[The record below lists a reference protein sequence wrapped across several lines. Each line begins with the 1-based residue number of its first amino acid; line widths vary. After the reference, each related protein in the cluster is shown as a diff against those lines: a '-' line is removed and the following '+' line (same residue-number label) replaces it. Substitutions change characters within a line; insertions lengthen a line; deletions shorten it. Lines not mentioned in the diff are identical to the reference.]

1 MKKNI
6 EQHLKSAFQELT
18 PDNIEEIWNKPVEKA
33 CGNEWYLDHV
43 PVKKKHKRINMTI
56 LSAVAACFVLC
67 TAIYLYRNLY
77 VESTVYLDV
86 NPSIE
91 LQTNIKQKVVK
102 AKARNEDGKKILADM
117 ELDNIDV
124 DVALNAI
131 LGSMVKQ
138 GYLSEAKHMILL
150 SVEGKNQEKA
160 DILCEKLET
169 ELDNC
174 LQSLIG
180 KGKVYAQNIQSDS
193 QIEKEA
199 KQYGISPGKVV
210 FIHQILEKNPQL
222 DFGTLAKMSMSELEK
237 YTLHEDDD
245 VETEQEE
252 EKKEKES
259 EKNELEESEEITEK
273 ELDKEQENIPENI
286 ESEKTEIEEE
296 KIEEEQEE
304 SDSEEEKNSEENE
317 DE

>member
-102 AKARNEDGKKILADM
+102 AKAHNEDGKKILADM

>member
-18 PDNIEEIWNKPVEKA
+18 PDNMEEIWNKPVEKA

-102 AKARNEDGKKILADM
+102 VKAHNEDGKKILADM

-160 DILCEKLET
+160 DILCEKLKT

-199 KQYGISPGKVV
+199 KQYGISPGKVI

-222 DFGTLAKMSMSELEK
+222 DFETLAKMSMSELEK
-237 YTLHEDDD
+237 Y
-245 VETEQEE
+245 VSQEE
-252 EKKEKES
+252 EDIEEEEKNEPEESEEIKEKES
-259 EKNELEESEEITEK
+259 EK
-273 ELDKEQENIPENI
+273 EQENKHENI
-286 ESEKTEIEEE
+286 ENEKTEM
-296 KIEEEQEE
+296 
-304 SDSEEEKNSEENE
+304 EEEKNEEEKEENEREEVEKSSEENE
-317 DE
+317 EVENEE

>member
-18 PDNIEEIWNKPVEKA
+18 PDNMEEIWNRPVEKA
-33 CGNEWYLDHV
+33 CGNEWYLDNV
-43 PVKKKHKRINMTI
+43 PVKKKHKRMNITI

-67 TAIYLYRNLY
+67 TAMYLYRNLY

-102 AKARNEDGKKILADM
+102 AKAHNKDGEKILADM

-160 DILCEKLET
+160 DMLCKKLRKEV
-169 ELDNC
+169 DNC

-222 DFGTLAKMSMSELEK
+222 DFATLAKMPMSELEK
-237 YTLHEDDD
+237 YVSHEEGDI
-245 VETEQEE
+245 
-252 EKKEKES
+252 EKE
-259 EKNELEESEEITEK
+259 EKNEPEESEDIKENKPEK
-273 ELDKEQENIPENI
+273 EPEKEQENIENI
-286 ESEKTEIEEE
+286 ENEKTEIEEE
-296 KIEEEQEE
+296 K
-304 SDSEEEKNSEENE
+304 SEEEKEKEEDEMEEVEKSSEENE
-317 DE
+317 GKE

>member
-18 PDNIEEIWNKPVEKA
+18 PDHMEEIWNKPVEKA

-102 AKARNEDGKKILADM
+102 AKAHNEDGKKILADM